1 MKERNEDATNLA
13 GYDKDS
19 AERALDEVASL
30 SLGAGVRELN
40 IWERSLILHGF
51 FETLV
56 LVRWAFQPN
65 KPGLGFDELQL
76 ILIWKFLKCDF
87 KDLVIVVEIMTLT
100 TGDNKAKARK

>member
-1 MKERNEDATNLA
+1 MKEWNEDATNLA

-30 SLGAGVRELN
+30 GLGAGVHELN
-40 IWERSLILHGF
+40 IWERLLILYGL
-51 FETLV
+51 FETLE

-65 KPGLGFDELQL
+65 QPGLGSDESKL

-87 KDLVIVVEIMTLT
+87 INLVIVLEIMSLT
-100 TGDNKAKARK
+100 TGDNEAKARK